1 MNPEERARG
10 DLRDLRSNLRA
21 LVVSARGAFPVNIG
35 QRSHLR
41 FMLAAFAVK
50 QSEHANSLL
59 MLRSSP
65 DTMLIARTMLEGLSQ
80 ILWAAKRPKQ
90 RPLLWRSFAFVADWR
105 QMQRQLANGLSIDPV
120 IERGIRTGLRRFGH
134 KFHTKEARTARLLGR
149 ALPADPYVKNWYGE
163 RESEILRDV
172 GGEDLFEA
180 RIRSVFGVASLA
192 HWCHRPTHVVR
203 PEIRVFHNAR
213 CKSGQRCNGDSM
225 RIPVSLANDA
235 TVERTLSPSDGSRNP
250 EPTISSIEDRKAQAV
265 RCRKLPRSFT
275 AHVILAGHRTSLPHS
290 AVDLLNRNRIHR
302 HHSNLNPHL
311 CGTSLLAISK
321 FPEHG

>member
-35 QRSHLR
+35 QRSHLC

-59 MLRSSP
+59 MLRSNP

-172 GGEDLFEA
+172 GGEDLLKHAYGPFSEWHHW
-180 RIRSVFGVASLA
+180 RIGAIGRLLSFDQKSGCFTMPDASLA
-192 HWCHRPTHVVR
+192 NVAMATACAFQCLWQTMQLL
-203 PEIRVFHNAR
+203 NAR
-213 CKSGQRCNGDSM
+213 CRLRMGREIQSLRYLQL
-225 RIPVSLANDA
+225 RIAK
-235 TVERTLSPSDGSRNP
+235 RR
-250 EPTISSIEDRKAQAV
+250 R
-265 RCRKLPRSFT
+265 
-275 AHVILAGHRTSLPHS
+275 
-290 AVDLLNRNRIHR
+290 
-302 HHSNLNPHL
+302 
-311 CGTSLLAISK
+311 
-321 FPEHG
+321 